1 MSAAGLAAALSESA
15 ASAAV
20 PISLAD
26 ATVKAALVFASGTTL
41 TAGIIS
47 SSVLALSKGVQ
58 QAMFMNT
65 LKVILAIGLAFAVVG
80 STGLAFLAMAYDS
93 SKSEKEKENNTAQ
106 SKKGSKSDKED
117 SITKEISDRRK
128 ELDYLLNLH
137 ALLKERV
144 EAAKTEVQ
152 ARTREFEAGKG
163 TLDFLIAAS
172 RRLLVAEWEL
182 SDKKEDQ
189 FAALKAHFDRMKA
202 AEDLN
207 QERFGAGRIAVQ
219 DLQQTKYY
227 RLEAEI
233 WLEKAKMGKF
243 KLDVH
248 SMP

>member
-1 MSAAGLAAALSESA
+1 
-15 ASAAV
+15 
-20 PISLAD
+20 
-26 ATVKAALVFASGTTL
+26 
-41 TAGIIS
+41 
-47 SSVLALSKGVQ
+47 
-58 QAMFMNT
+58 MFMNT
-65 LKVILAIGLAFAVVG
+65 LKVILAIGLAVAFVAG
-80 STGLAFLAMAYDS
+80 TGFAFLAMSYDS
-93 SKSEKEKENNTAQ
+93 AKSEKEKENNTAQ
-106 SKKGSKSDKED
+106 SKKGSKLDKED

-128 ELDYLLNLH
+128 ELDYLLNLR

-163 TLDFLIAAS
+163 ILDFLIAAS

-189 FAALKAHFDRMKA
+189 LAALKAHFDRMKA